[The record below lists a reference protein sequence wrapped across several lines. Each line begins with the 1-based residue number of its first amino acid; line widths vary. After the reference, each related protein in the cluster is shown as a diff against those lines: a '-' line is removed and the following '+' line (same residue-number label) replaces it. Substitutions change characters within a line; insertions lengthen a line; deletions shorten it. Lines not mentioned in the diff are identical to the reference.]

1 MFHNVL
7 GRSGSRPR
15 RRFDSG
21 MTRKRGFTLIELLVV
36 IAIIAILAAI
46 LFPVFAKAR
55 EKARQTSCLSNLRQ
69 IGTAILSYAQ
79 DNDEQFPIG
88 DYSSG
93 APPGAGN
100 GAYGYYIFAMPSTS
114 GGSGCRWANTLQ
126 PYIKNMQ
133 IYRCPGIAPEV
144 VNASLPAN
152 APATAYSFNSCLQ
165 ALSLAAVVTPARC
178 IMEWEL
184 GDTGWIG
191 YFAGSPFVEQAPSNG
206 SFKFTPGV
214 TYYGLGVAGNPTD
227 VHNEGS
233 NRTYCDGHAKWVKE
247 PGHWD
252 SAIFASSESLWTDGF
267 APWLMRPNLE

>member
-1 MFHNVL
+1 
-7 GRSGSRPR
+7 
-15 RRFDSG
+15 

-79 DNDEQFPIG
+79 DNDEQYPFG
-88 DYSSG
+88 ENYAG
-93 APPGAGN
+93 APPGAN
-100 GAYGYYIFAMPSTS
+100 EGACNYFIFAMPSTS

-126 PYIKNMQ
+126 PYIKNFQ
-133 IYRCPGIAPEV
+133 LYRCPSISPGV
-144 VNASLPAN
+144 VNAALPGN
-152 APATAYSFNSCLQ
+152 SPASAYSFNSCLQ
-165 ALSLAAVVTPARC
+165 ASSLAAVVTPTRC
-178 IMEWEL
+178 IMEWEV

-191 YFAGSPFVEQAPSNG
+191 YFAGSPFISTTPPNH
-206 SFKFTPGV
+206 SFIFTPGV
-214 TYYGLGVAGNPTD
+214 TPYGLGIAGNPVD

-247 PGHWD
+247 PGNPD
-252 SAIFASSESLWTDGF
+252 SCIFASAGSYWWDGK